1 MAAGENRSTRRKTN
15 PSATL
20 CTANLARTGL
30 GSNRDFHG
38 QILHGSQINIKI
50 QSEPRSKHTPSGL
63 QNSPSVF
70 VGRT

>member
-1 MAAGENRSTRRKTN
+1 MVAGKNRSTGKKTS

-20 CTANLARTGL
+20 CTANLPHNGL
-30 GSNRDFHG
+30 GSNRDFRG
-38 QILHGSQINIKI
+38 QISHGSQINIKI
-50 QSEPRSKHTPSGL
+50 QSEPRSKHTPSEL